1 MESTLGWYGG
11 LRSYTSVPTKYS
23 LSVAPAPARVVSTV
37 KRRNRARRSDCANI
51 GLSSTRASSSRIA
64 RWSIW
69 ISSQSFLQAKLDCIV
84 SHLTTSPLESLFVAG
99 PSLSRLPSSLGRH
112 VLLLPSTQNSP
123 ACRLRGRTEVQT
135 PGQLQII
142 QVT

>member
-51 GLSSTRASSSRIA
+51 GLSSTRASSWRIA
-64 RWSIW
+64 WGSIW
-69 ISSQSFLQAKLDCIV
+69 ISSLSSLQAKLDCIV
-84 SHLTTSPLESLFVAG
+84 SHLTTTPLESLSVAG
-99 PSLSRLPSSLGRH
+99 PPPSPLFSRFGAH
-112 VLLLPSTQNSP
+112 VLDY
-123 ACRLRGRTEVQT
+123 V
-135 PGQLQII
+135 
-142 QVT
+142 